1 MKTHTHN
8 PIPLHSLHF
17 GYESSTPAA
26 GTPSGRAGGA
36 LLLVMVMTMVISIV
50 LGTMAM
56 GARQRV
62 FTLTRHT
69 NRTVAMSIAEAG
81 LNLAFVALS
90 EDPDLADATNPILSS
105 SDFAGGEYEV
115 HVSRPEGTN
124 DTVLMLTSIGR
135 YRNQERRSIATAAF
149 QVAEAEDDDESG
161 TSVLG
166 PFGAAAL
173 LAGSDL
179 SFSGGVDVNLYT
191 LGAHANGN
199 VDFSGG
205 PSLAGGYVSTNGNIA
220 MGGNPT
226 IILGGGSGILHADGS
241 VTLRGTINAA
251 QITSSVIIYGNWGT
265 NTGATHI
272 APDVSYPAWY
282 SPAPSVTLQTVPNV
296 QSMTLPPLDWEAFR
310 THAQTHDYYYEG
322 KQNIN
327 RSWLTKDIRDRTGQ
341 NVRNNETRVAPAGG
355 VMFVDGDVTLNSD
368 MEMNGTIVATGNIT
382 VNGAATFSNPNTYP
396 ALVSVNGNIRV
407 TGGAHGLSEN
417 GWLYAMNGSVF
428 AGGGASTMTGIVA
441 AQDVNIVGGFNIGSA
456 TNNSGFTWPGQDT
469 GGGDDGASGKGDVI
483 LMSWIR

>member
-1 MKTHTHN
+1 
-8 PIPLHSLHF
+8 
-17 GYESSTPAA
+17 
-26 GTPSGRAGGA
+26 
-36 LLLVMVMTMVISIV
+36 MTMVVSIV
-50 LGTMAM
+50 LGGMALGSRQRVHMFHRQTNRTMAM
-56 GARQRV
+56 
-62 FTLTRHT
+62 
-69 NRTVAMSIAEAG
+69 SISEAG

-90 EDPDLADATNPILSS
+90 ENLDLADATNPILSN
-105 SDFAGGEYEV
+105 SDFSGGEYEV

-135 YRNQERRSIATAAF
+135 YRNQERTSIATAAF
-149 QVAEAEDDDESG
+149 QVSEDSDAEEGG
-161 TSVLG
+161 TTVLG

-173 LAGSDL
+173 LSGSDL
-179 SFSGGVDVNLYT
+179 SFSGGVDVNLYE

-199 VDFSGG
+199 VDFGGG
-205 PSLAGGYVSTNGNIA
+205 PSLSGSYLSTNGN
-220 MGGNPT
+220 MDMSGNPT
-226 IILGGGSGILHADGS
+226 LILGNGSGILHADGS

-251 QITSSVIIYGNWGT
+251 QISSSIIIYGNWGT

-272 APDVSYPAWY
+272 APEVSYPESY
-282 SPAPSVTLQTVPNV
+282 TPNVSIQDVPNV
-296 QSMTLPPLDWEAFR
+296 QIMTLPPLDWEAFR
-310 THAQTHDYYYEG
+310 THAQAHDYYYEG

-327 RSWLTKDIRDRTGQ
+327 RSWLTKDIKARTGE
-341 NVRNNETRVAPAGG
+341 NVYNNKTKVAPAGG

-417 GWLYAMNGSVF
+417 GWIYAMNGSVF
-428 AGGGASTMTGIVA
+428 AGGGASTMTGLVA
-441 AQDVNIVGGFNIGSA
+441 AQDVNIVGGFDIGNA
-456 TNNSGFTWPGQDT
+456 TNSGGFTWPGQDT

-483 LMSWIR
+483 LKSWIR